1 MMVVRPIS
9 AHDLEALFALASKT
23 GVGITTL
30 PADHLQLKKRI
41 DASLASFAGS
51 AHRSEEIF
59 VFVLEDLESKKI
71 AGTCAIAAAVGLRQ
85 PWYSYR
91 VGLVVHA
98 SQELNIFT
106 QTPTLFL
113 SNDHTGHSEL
123 CSLFLD
129 PEYRVGKNGS
139 LLSKSRFLFLAH
151 CRERFSKRII
161 AELRGVS
168 DADGKSPFWESL
180 GRHFFSMEFS
190 EADYL
195 TGIGKKSFVAELMPK
210 HPLYSSFLTPE
221 AQAVIGKTHE
231 LTAPARAML
240 ESEGFRFEGHVDI
253 FDAGPA
259 VECDVDDIDAV
270 AASAIFTVQI
280 RDAATSATATK
291 AETIYLVANVP
302 AKTDLNRF
310 RVAQMRASVVDE
322 MISISA
328 NDALSLGV
336 IAGDAVRAVPLS
348 VRERN
353 PMQVRRS
360 AAHAKDLI
368 NKP

>member
-1 MMVVRPIS
+1 MMIVRPI
-9 AHDLEALFALASKT
+9 AANDLESLFALASKT

-30 PADHLQLKKRI
+30 PADRGQLKKRI
-41 DASLASFAGS
+41 DASLASFAGT
-51 AHRSEEIF
+51 ADKAEEIF
-59 VFVLEDLESKKI
+59 VFVLEDISASRI
-71 AGTCAIAAAVGLRQ
+71 VGTCAIAAAVGLRQ

-129 PEYRVGKNGS
+129 PDYRVGKNGS

-168 DADGKSPFWESL
+168 DAGGKSPFWESL

-259 VECDVDDIDAV
+259 VESDVDDIDAV
-270 AASAIFTVQI
+270 AASAVFTVKI
-280 RDAATSATATK
+280 SDANV
-291 AETIYLVANVP
+291 AENETVYLVSNVP
-302 AKTDLNRF
+302 AKDHLNNF
-310 RVAQMRASVVDE
+310 RVMQLRATVSGETISFTADE
-322 MISISA
+322 
-328 NDALSLGV
+328 ALALGV
-336 IAGDAVRAVPLS
+336 KQGDAVRAVPLS

-353 PMQVRRS
+353 PMRMRRNAVR
-360 AAHAKDLI
+360 A
-368 NKP
+368 